1 MTHCVHP
8 ALLLTSRFTLRLTSR
23 LTSLITSPLTSPFTS
38 KFAPHPLSVAF
49 AIGLV
54 VFGCP
59 ALAQNPTPPTAAAL
73 ARAVRNGDYIAAV
86 VNQELVTAGEVER
99 RIERAQA
106 EASRA
111 GARLPPETDLR
122 RQALDA
128 LIDERAMITSARDS
142 GMKVDEPEIDRAVQN
157 IAQQNQITPD
167 MLRQR
172 LRTEGIDYG
181 RFRANLRDQIMIERL
196 REREVYNRIRISE
209 EEIDKFIEERRQ
221 AAGAD
226 ADTNIAQ
233 ILVTVAEGADPS
245 TLAARRA
252 FADAALARVS
262 GGEAFAKVA
271 GEVSEDGNR
280 ANGGEIGLRPASRL
294 PDIFVEATKTLKPG
308 EVAPTLL
315 RSGAGFHVL
324 KLLERKDGGIGRVT
338 QTRARHVLLRTSQQL
353 NAETASRR
361 LLEYKRQIE
370 TGSKT
375 FEDIA
380 RQYSEDGSAASGGDL
395 GWSAPGVMV
404 PEFEAAMNEL
414 AINGLSAP
422 VVSRFGVHLIQ
433 VLERRDVALEVKQLR
448 EQARN
453 VMREQRFDQAYLDWT
468 KELRSRASVELR
480 EPPQ

>member
-1 MTHCVHP
+1 MTDC
-8 ALLLTSRFTLRLTSR
+8 SR
-23 LTSLITSPLTSPFTS
+23 LAPRPRSIAFVVALTAAGWAAQAQT
-38 KFAPHPLSVAF
+38 
-49 AIGLV
+49 
-54 VFGCP
+54 
-59 ALAQNPTPPTAAAL
+59 LAASPTAAA

-106 EASRA
+106 EAGRA
-111 GARLPPETDLR
+111 GVRLPAESDLR

-128 LIDERAMITSARDS
+128 LIDERAMITAARES

-157 IAQQNQITPD
+157 IAQQNQITLEV
-167 MLRQR
+167 LRQR

-196 REREVYNRIRISE
+196 REREVYQRIRVSDD
-209 EEIDKFIEERRQ
+209 EIDNIIEERRQ
-221 AAGAD
+221 AASAD
-226 ADTNIAQ
+226 GEIHIAQ
-233 ILVTVAEGADPS
+233 ILVTVAEGADPAA
-245 TLAARRA
+245 LATRKALA
-252 FADAALARVS
+252 QAALARVQ
-262 GGEAFAKVA
+262 GGEAFEKVA
-271 GEVSEDGNR
+271 AEISEDANR
-280 ANGGEIGLRPASRL
+280 SKGGEIGSRPASRL
-294 PDIFVEATKTLKPG
+294 PDIFVDATKSLKSG
-308 EVAPTLL
+308 EIAPALV

-324 KLLERKDGGIGRVT
+324 KLIERKEAGVGRVT

-353 NAETASRR
+353 NTETASRR
-361 LLEYKRQIE
+361 LAEYKRQIE
-370 TGSKT
+370 TGSKS

-414 AINGLSAP
+414 ALGGLSAP

-433 VLERRDVALEVKQLR
+433 VLERREVALEVKQLR

-453 VMREQRFDQAYLDWT
+453 ALREQKFDQAYLDWT
-468 KELRSRASVELR
+468 KELRSRAYVELR

>member
-1 MTHCVHP
+1 MTDC
-8 ALLLTSRFTLRLTSR
+8 SR
-23 LTSLITSPLTSPFTS
+23 LAPRPRSIAFVVALTAAGWAAQAQT
-38 KFAPHPLSVAF
+38 
-49 AIGLV
+49 
-54 VFGCP
+54 
-59 ALAQNPTPPTAAAL
+59 LAASPTAAS

-106 EASRA
+106 EAGRA
-111 GARLPPETDLR
+111 GVRLPAESELR

-128 LIDERAMITSARDS
+128 LIDERAMITTARES

-157 IAQQNQITPD
+157 IAQQNQISLEV
-167 MLRQR
+167 LRQR

-196 REREVYNRIRISE
+196 REREVYQRIRISE
-209 EEIDKFIEERRQ
+209 DEIDKFIEERRQ
-221 AAGAD
+221 AASAD
-226 ADTNIAQ
+226 AETNIAQ
-233 ILVTVAEGADPS
+233 ILISVPEGADPALLG
-245 TLAARRA
+245 TRRALAA
-252 FADAALARVS
+252 AALARVQ
-262 GGEAFAKVA
+262 GGEAFDKVA
-271 GEVSEDGNR
+271 AEISEDSNR
-280 ANGGEIGLRPASRL
+280 AKGGEIGLRPASRL
-294 PDIFVEATKTLKPG
+294 PDIFVEATKALKSG
-308 EVAPTLL
+308 EVAPALL

-324 KLLERKDGGIGRVT
+324 KLIERKDGGVGRVT

-361 LLEYKRQIE
+361 LAEYKRQIE

-414 AINGLSAP
+414 AVNGLSAP

-433 VLERRDVALEVKQLR
+433 VLERRDVALEIKQLR

-453 VMREQRFDQAYLDWT
+453 VLREQRFDQAYLDWT
-468 KELRSRASVELR
+468 KELRSRAYVELR